1 MNQLLRSDLKQLHD
15 MMVRLNDL
23 EEKLEVDMPHHERQ
37 IMTVARH
44 MLKELI
50 ANKTRD
56 VRRRMREMK
65 RYQ

>member
-1 MNQLLRSDLKQLHD
+1 
-15 MMVRLNDL
+15 MMVRLNEL
-23 EEKLEVDMPHHERQ
+23 EEKLEVEMPHHEKQ
-37 IMTVARH
+37 IMLVARH

>member
-1 MNQLLRSDLKQLHD
+1 
-15 MMVRLNDL
+15 MMVRFNEL
-23 EEKLEVDMPHHERQ
+23 EAKLELDMPNHEKQ
-37 IMTVARH
+37 IMQVAKH

>member
-1 MNQLLRSDLKQLHD
+1 
-15 MMVRLNDL
+15 MMVRLN
-23 EEKLEVDMPHHERQ
+23 KLEANLELEMPHHEKQ
-37 IMTVARH
+37 IMLVARH

>member
-1 MNQLLRSDLKQLHD
+1 
-15 MMVRLNDL
+15 MMVKLNEL
-23 EEKLEVDMPHHERQ
+23 EEKLQANMPHHEKQ
-37 IMTVARH
+37 IMLVARH